1 MNEEKNSTNA
11 APSQASEEIVPSA
24 ESVEETQS
32 MPLSDRLEA
41 IETRLSDIKQLIAK
55 RLRYDEAKEKAFD
68 VLYEKMRQYEE
79 NFQASLKKDLIRS
92 LLLLYDNMVKAEEV
106 LVSIPEAQQ
115 RVSDLREEL
124 LNALYVQEV
133 EPMGD
138 LGEFYDKQKQQ
149 AIKVIPTDDPSED
162 GKVEQVTREG
172 FLWAG
177 KVLRPQEVVIRR
189 KESS

>member
-1 MNEEKNSTNA
+1 MNEAKNSTNA
-11 APSQASEEIVPSA
+11 AQSQTSEEIVPSA
-24 ESVEETQS
+24 EAAEEMSST
-32 MPLSDRLEA
+32 LLAERIKT
-41 IETRLSDIKQLIAK
+41 IETRLSNIEQLIAK

-92 LLLLYDNMVKAEEV
+92 LLLLYDNMVKAEEA
-106 LVSIPEAQQ
+106 LTDIPEAQQ
-115 RVSDLREEL
+115 RVFDLREEL

-149 AIKVIPTDDPSED
+149 AIKVIPTDNPSED

-172 FLWAG
+172 FLWVG

>member
-1 MNEEKNSTNA
+1 MNKAKNSTNVV
-11 APSQASEEIVPSA
+11 PSQASEEIVPS
-24 ESVEETQS
+24 VEETEG
-32 MPLSDRLEA
+32 MPPTPLSDRLEA
-41 IETRLSDIKQLIAK
+41 IETRLSDIEQLIAK

-79 NFQASLKKDLIRS
+79 NFQASLKKELIRS
-92 LLLLYDNMVKAEEV
+92 LLLLYDNMVKAEEA
-106 LVSIPEAQQ
+106 LVNIPEAQQ

-189 KESS
+189 D